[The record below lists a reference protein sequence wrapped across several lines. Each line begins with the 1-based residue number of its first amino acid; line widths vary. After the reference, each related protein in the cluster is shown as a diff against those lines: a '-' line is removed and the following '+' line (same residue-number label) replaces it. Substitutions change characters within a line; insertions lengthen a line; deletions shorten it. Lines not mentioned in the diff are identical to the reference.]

1 MKKATDNKSLWSEL
15 NQQKTAEELFKS
27 IPAKI
32 PQSVATMLLCV
43 LVALPLLA
51 GILAPLDEG
60 ILIWHIPL
68 HTAFNTIGYLGLLFG
83 LFMIFWNKYNT
94 TNAPDSFWQKLC
106 DNGLWIFLFAMLL
119 WSVLS
124 TIFSTNPDI
133 SLLGDSYRMDGLA
146 SYFAYAGIFAT
157 TFQIRSRKHIMLI
170 LNIFVGAAS
179 ALALLGILNIPIVNT
194 YMRITPEMS
203 IFCNTNHY
211 GYYLC
216 MSSMS
221 AVMLFVCEGY
231 GNLTKVK
238 KVFAYIAHGLEL
250 ALLANALIQ
259 CKTLGS
265 LIAVAVALV
274 SLIILTIFVNLKSI
288 KLVII
293 SVLIIALSAG
303 ISSVGVWDFKAEGQN
318 LDDDLSTISEAISGQ
333 AGDTDTINES
343 GSGRGILLIN
353 AVKFIGE
360 RPMFGYG
367 PDNLGE
373 RYAEV
378 GAKND
383 RPHCEILQF
392 AASLGIPSAVFYL
405 LGMLFL
411 LLAFIRRFRDID
423 MMALCAYCIVGAYL
437 ISSLFGNTMFYTTP
451 FYFMLLG
458 ISYSLIRQI
467 NGGCNE
473 A

>member
-1 MKKATDNKSLWSEL
+1 MKKAADNKSLWSEMR
-15 NQQKTAEELFKS
+15 QQKTADELFKS
-27 IPAKI
+27 IPSKI
-32 PQSVATMLLCV
+32 PQVVATVLLCV
-43 LVALPLLA
+43 LAALPLIA
-51 GILAPLDEG
+51 GILAPLDKG
-60 ILIWHIPL
+60 IIIWHIPL
-68 HTAFNTIGYLGLLFG
+68 NTAISTIGNVGLLFG
-83 LFMIFWNKYNT
+83 LFMLFWNKYNT
-94 TNAPDSFWQKLC
+94 VKVSGSFWQKLC
-106 DNGLWIFLFAMLL
+106 NNGLWIFLLAMLL

-124 TIFSTNPDI
+124 TIFSTNPDVSI
-133 SLLGDSYRMDGLA
+133 LGDSYRMDGLV

-157 TFQIRSRKHIMLI
+157 AIQIRSKKHIMLI

-179 ALALLGILNIPIVNT
+179 ALALLGILDIEIVNT
-194 YMRITPEMS
+194 YMRITPEGS

-221 AVMLFVCEGY
+221 SVMLFVCEGY

-238 KVFAYIAHGLEL
+238 KVFVYIAHGLEL

-274 SLIILTIFVNLKSI
+274 SLIILTIFVNRKSI
-288 KLVII
+288 KPVII
-293 SVLIIALSAG
+293 AVLIIALSAG
-303 ISSVGVWDFKAEGQN
+303 ISSVGVWDLKAEVQN
-318 LDDDLSTISEAISGQ
+318 GEDDLSAISEAISGQ
-333 AGDTDTINES
+333 AEDTDTINKI
-343 GSGRGILLIN
+343 GSARGILWIN

-360 RPMFGYG
+360 RPVFGYG

-373 RYAEV
+373 RYYQV

-392 AASLGIPSAVFYL
+392 AASLGIPAAVFYL
-405 LGMLFL
+405 LAMFCL
-411 LLAFIRRFRDID
+411 LLVFIQRFKYID
-423 MMALCAYCIVGAYL
+423 MMTLCAYCIVGAYL

-458 ISYSLIRQI
+458 ISYALIRHI
-467 NGGCNE
+467 NGDCKE